1 LWAFSFVD
9 ESCTGDYNTPNVGN
23 SLGETV
29 MNLFRVMLMT
39 TTVKH
44 TEDLPFETF
53 DLASEYAQSQLKA
66 YNATYYHIDDL
77 GEAIK
82 LKIEVTDTYGG
93 EANYAWVKRHELWV
107 SRFAPS
113 RECIRL
119 AKAKAGWTGVICRT
133 ASYGDSWKLIPS
145 KMLQVMFISI
155 EE

>member
-1 LWAFSFVD
+1 
-9 ESCTGDYNTPNVGN
+9 
-23 SLGETV
+23 
-29 MNLFRVMLMT
+29 MNLFRILLT
-39 TTVKH
+39 TATGKH

-53 DLASEYAQSQLKA
+53 DLASDYAQEQLKS
-66 YNATYYHIDDL
+66 YGGIYYHVEDL

-82 LKIEVTDTYGG
+82 LKIEVTDTFGG
-93 EANYAWVKRHELWV
+93 EANYAWVNRHELWV
-107 SRFAPS
+107 SRFSPS

-133 ASYGDSWKLIPS
+133 ASFGDSWKLIPN